1 MVDPIRP
8 ATEAEKCG
16 ERFVTFVQADSP
28 RRGVARGNYRLK
40 YKAHHHFV
48 QLLDIMAVTVP
59 KTQRGAVV
67 EKPGKD
73 AKAVVKEIPVEE
85 PKEGEVLIK
94 MVATGGLCKFAK
106 FSR

>member
-1 MVDPIRP
+1 M
-8 ATEAEKCG
+8 
-16 ERFVTFVQADSP
+16 
-28 RRGVARGNYRLK
+28 RGAVLQFCPSGFPTARGNYRLK
-40 YKAHHHFV
+40 YKPHHHFA
-48 QLLDIMAVTVP
+48 QLLSCLDIMAVTVP

-94 MVATGGLCKFAK
+94 MVATGGVCKFAK
-106 FSR
+106 FPR

>member
-1 MVDPIRP
+1 
-8 ATEAEKCG
+8 
-16 ERFVTFVQADSP
+16 
-28 RRGVARGNYRLK
+28 
-40 YKAHHHFV
+40 
-48 QLLDIMAVTVP
+48 MAVTVP

-94 MVATGGLCKFAK
+94 MVATGGMLKFAQVSLMIVCHTDLHLQHDDWAPMMTMSCPVGGHEGVGRIVK
-106 FSR
+106 LGPGVTNLKM